1 MEKNRQPGLSGYLT
15 ILVNKKK
22 IKTNNDLIIKEEKAC

>member
-1 MEKNRQPGLSGYLT
+1 MEKGRRPKLSGYLT
-15 ILVNKKK
+15 ILVNKKR